1 MFLAPGS
8 GLRIHRNDESL
19 HKGYD
24 AKGTRQR
31 LSGASV
37 PYARGESR
45 FTLLPS
51 TVSQPP
57 EVRHVFY
64 WIYDIP
70 TPQLAVLISGVFVGF
85 FWIGCFLFRPILRTF
100 IRARSG
106 TNDIV
111 GYILSCF
118 GVFYGLLLGL
128 IAVAAYQNL
137 NKAEENVS
145 REAVALTALY
155 QDLAAYQDPVRHELR
170 DELRNYCSYVIETAW
185 PQQRK
190 GIILEEGRL
199 KILAFRNSLHSFVP
213 QTLHQVVFHAETL
226 GEFDHY
232 YEARRLRLHDVHSG
246 IPAVM
251 WYVVIVGAVINLA
264 IVWMFD
270 MRMISQLMLG
280 GMLAFFMGTMI
291 FLIAA
296 MDNPYRGEVSVNPDA
311 FQEACQVMV
320 SESGPPPAHQPGT

>member
-1 MFLAPGS
+1 M
-8 GLRIHRNDESL
+8 
-19 HKGYD
+19 
-24 AKGTRQR
+24 
-31 LSGASV
+31 
-37 PYARGESR
+37 
-45 FTLLPS
+45 
-51 TVSQPP
+51 
-57 EVRHVFY
+57 FY

-70 TPQLAVLISGVFVGF
+70 TPQFAVLISGTFVGF

-100 IRARSG
+100 VRARSG
-106 TNDIV
+106 SNDIV

-137 NKAEENVS
+137 NKAEENVA

-155 QDLAAYQDPVRHELR
+155 QDLAAYADPLRQTLRTELR
-170 DELRNYCSYVIETAW
+170 DYCSYVLETAW

-190 GIILEEGRL
+190 GVIPDEGRQ
-199 KILAFRNSLHSFVP
+199 KVLAFRNSLLAFTP
-213 QTLHQVVFHAETL
+213 QTPHEVVFHAEAL
-226 GEFDHY
+226 DEFNHY
-232 YEARRLRLHDVHSG
+232 YETRRMRLHDVHSG

-270 MRMISQLMLG
+270 MRMMSQLLLG
-280 GMLAFFMGTMI
+280 GMLAFFMGAMI

-296 MDNPYRGEVSVNPDA
+296 MDNPYRGEVSVNFDA
-311 FQEACQVMV
+311 FQEACQVMA
-320 SESGPPPAHQPGT
+320 SEDGPSSRHQSG